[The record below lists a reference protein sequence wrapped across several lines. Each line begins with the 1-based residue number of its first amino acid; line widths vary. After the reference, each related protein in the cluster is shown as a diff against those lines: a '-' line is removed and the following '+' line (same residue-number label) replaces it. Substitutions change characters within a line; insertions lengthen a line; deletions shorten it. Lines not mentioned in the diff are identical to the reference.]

1 MLILK
6 PIKSMKKQY
15 ILSMLL
21 LFGLIPF
28 QYVAQVVDE
37 EDFSEYEKY
46 STDEKIKRYCTPKV
60 VGLTPARLVSIGY
73 DFALGHSVNSNPVGS
88 IPSQE
93 GKVRNYNGLALS
105 ANIPVLSNNKILINV
120 GGNFVESNY
129 SFGSDSLF
137 NPLLTAANRGLKT
150 LQLNTT
156 IFKPLNEKNFIL
168 AFVQG
173 DYSGDY
179 TAKKMQSLS
188 FAKLTWVGV
197 FGWKFN
203 ERYQFGVG
211 ATQTYRAGG
220 KSFLPVV
227 MYNYTSKN
235 EKWGIEALLPARG
248 HFRYGFSKRTLLLA
262 GFEIV
267 GSSYHLANA
276 DGLFPT
282 NTTPGMVEN
291 YDNQKIELR
300 RSEIRPRL
308 DFQQALTDFIWVGVQ
323 AGYIINY
330 SFNVDSGNF
339 YRGFGS
345 DRPFVMENGVTS
357 APYFQVSINLVSP

>member
-1 MLILK
+1 MK
-6 PIKSMKKQY
+6 TMKKRY
-15 ILSMLL
+15 ILPIF
-21 LFGLIPF
+21 LFLGLISF
-28 QYVAQVVDE
+28 QSNAQIDE
-37 EDFSEYEKY
+37 EDYSEYEKY

-60 VGLTPARLVSIGY
+60 VGLAPAKLISIGY
-73 DFALGHSVNSNPVGS
+73 DFALGHSISANPVGS

-93 GKVRNYNGLALS
+93 GKVGNYNGLALS

-120 GGNFVESNY
+120 GGNYVESNY

-168 AFVQG
+168 GFVQG

-179 TAKKMQSLS
+179 TFKNMQSLS
-188 FAKLTWVGV
+188 FTKLSWVAV

-220 KSFLPVV
+220 KSFLPVI

-235 EKWGIEALLPARG
+235 EKWGIEALVPARAS
-248 HFRYGFSKRTLLLA
+248 FRYAFNKQTLLLA

-267 GSSYHLANA
+267 GSSYHLANT
-276 DGLFPT
+276 DNLFPANGT
-282 NTTPGMVEN
+282 AGMVED

-308 DFQQALTDFIWVGVQ
+308 DFQRAITDFIWFGVQ
-323 AGYIINY
+323 AGYIVNY

-339 YRGFGS
+339 YRGVGS

>member
-1 MLILK
+1 
-6 PIKSMKKQY
+6 MKKQY
-15 ILSMLL
+15 ILSIFL

-28 QYVAQVVDE
+28 QHFAQVGDE

-73 DFALGHSVNSNPVGS
+73 DFALGHKVNSSAIGGVPA
-88 IPSQE
+88 QE
-93 GKVRNYNGLALS
+93 GKVNNYNGMALGV
-105 ANIPVLSNNKILINV
+105 NIPVLSNNKILINV
-120 GGNFVESNY
+120 GGNYVESNY
-129 SFGSDSLF
+129 SYGSDSLY
-137 NPLLTAANRGLKT
+137 NPLLTATSRGLRA

-156 IFKPLNEKNFIL
+156 VFKPLNEKNFL
-168 AFVQG
+168 LGFVQG

-179 TAKKMQSLS
+179 SLKNMQSLS
-188 FAKLTWVGV
+188 FTKLTWVAV
-197 FGWKFN
+197 FGWKFH
-203 ERYQFGVG
+203 ERYQLGFG

-267 GSSYHLANA
+267 GSSYHLSNE
-276 DGLFPT
+276 DQLFPANST
-282 NTTPGMVEN
+282 AGMIDD
-291 YDNQKIELR
+291 YDNKTIELR

-308 DFQQALTDFIWVGVQ
+308 DFQQAITDFIWFGVQ
-323 AGYIINY
+323 AGYIVNY

-345 DRPFVMENGVTS
+345 DRPFVMENNVTS

>member
-1 MLILK
+1 MKRRFNCFLFTIFSLIT
-6 PIKSMKKQY
+6 
-15 ILSMLL
+15 
-21 LFGLIPF
+21 F
-28 QYVAQVVDE
+28 QSNAQVVEDE
-37 EDFSEYEKY
+37 DYSQYENY

-73 DFALGHSVNSNPVGS
+73 DFALGHKIYADPVGS
-88 IPSQE
+88 VASQE
-93 GKVRNYNGLALS
+93 GNVRNYNGLALS
-105 ANIPVLSNNKILINV
+105 ANIPVLSNNKILINL
-120 GGNFVESNY
+120 GGNYVESNY
-129 SFGSDSLF
+129 SFGGDSLF

-156 IFKPLNEKNFIL
+156 IFKPLNEKNYILGFI
-168 AFVQG
+168 QG

-179 TAKKMQSLS
+179 TSKNMQPLS
-188 FAKLTWVGV
+188 FTKLTWVAV

-203 ERYQFGVG
+203 DRYQLGFG

-220 KSFLPVV
+220 KSFLPVI
-227 MYNYTSKN
+227 MYNFTSKN

-248 HFRYGFSKRTLLLA
+248 HFRYAFNKRTLLLA

-267 GSSYHLANA
+267 GSSYHLANT
-276 DGLFPT
+276 DNLFPANGT
-282 NTTPGMVEN
+282 LGMVEDYN
-291 YDNQKIELR
+291 NQKIELR

-308 DFQQALTDFIWVGVQ
+308 DFQRAITDFIWFGVQ
-323 AGYIINY
+323 AGYIVNY
-330 SFNVDSGNF
+330 KYNVDSGNF

-345 DRPFVMENGVTS
+345 DRPFVMLNDVTS

>member
-1 MLILK
+1 
-6 PIKSMKKQY
+6 MKKPY
-15 ILSMLL
+15 ILSIFL
-21 LFGLIPF
+21 LFGLIPLQHF
-28 QYVAQVVDE
+28 AQVGDE

-60 VGLTPARLVSIGY
+60 VGLAPAKLISIGY
-73 DFALGHSVNSNPVGS
+73 DFALGHSISANPIG
-88 IPSQE
+88 ITLGQE
-93 GKVRNYNGLALS
+93 EKVSNYNGLALS

-120 GGNFVESNY
+120 GGNYVESNY
-129 SFGSDSLF
+129 SFESDSLF
-137 NPLLTAANRGLKT
+137 NPLLLATNRGLKT

-168 AFVQG
+168 GFAQG

-179 TAKKMQSLS
+179 TLNNMQPLS
-188 FAKLTWVGV
+188 FTKLSWMAV
-197 FGWKFN
+197 FGLKFN
-203 ERYQFGVG
+203 ERYQFGFG

-220 KSFLPVV
+220 KSFLPVI

-248 HFRYGFSKRTLLLA
+248 HFRYAFNKRTLLLA

-267 GSSYHLANA
+267 GSSYHLANK
-276 DGLFPT
+276 DQLFPANGT
-282 NTTPGMVEN
+282 NGMVDN

-308 DFQQALTDFIWVGVQ
+308 DFQRGITDFIWFGVQ
-323 AGYIINY
+323 AGYIVNY
-330 SFNVDSGNF
+330 NYNVDSGNF

>member
-1 MLILK
+1 
-6 PIKSMKKQY
+6 MKKRY
-15 ILSMLL
+15 VWMLL
-21 LFGLIPF
+21 FACVCAPLPALS
-28 QYVAQVVDE
+28 QVEEE
-37 EDFSEYEKY
+37 EDFSQYEGY
-46 STDEKIKRYCTPKV
+46 GSDENIKRYCTPKV
-60 VGLTPARLVSIGY
+60 VGLSPAKLVSLGY
-73 DFALGHSVNSNPVGS
+73 EYALGHNINSGAVGS
-88 IPSQE
+88 IPAQE
-93 GKVRNYNGLALS
+93 GNVKNYNGLALT

-120 GGNFVESNY
+120 GGSYVESNY
-129 SFGSDSLF
+129 AFSNDSLF
-137 NPLLTAANRGLKT
+137 NPLLTASSGGLKA

-156 IFKPLNEKNFIL
+156 IFKPLNEKNFL
-168 AFVQG
+168 LGFVQG

-179 TAKKMQSLS
+179 TARNMQALS
-188 FAKLTWVGV
+188 FTKLTWVGV

-220 KSFLPVV
+220 QSFLPVIL
-227 MYNYTSKN
+227 YNFTSKN

-248 HFRYGFSKRTLLLA
+248 HFRYTFNKRTLLLG

-267 GSSYHLANA
+267 GSSYHLSNEDQA
-276 DGLFPT
+276 FPS
-282 NTTPGMVEN
+282 NTATGMVEG
-291 YDNQKIELR
+291 YDNEKIELR

-308 DFQQALTDFIWVGVQ
+308 EFQRALTDFIWVSAQ

-345 DRPFVMENGVTS
+345 DRPFVMENSVTS
-357 APYFQVSINLVSP
+357 APYFQFSINLVSP

>member
-1 MLILK
+1 MNNK
-6 PIKSMKKQY
+6 Y
-15 ILSMLL
+15 ILSVFL
-21 LFGLIPF
+21 LFGFVSF
-28 QYVAQVVDE
+28 QSYAQVGDE
-37 EDFSEYEKY
+37 EDYTQYEKY
-46 STDEKIKRYCTPKV
+46 STDEKVKRYCTPKV
-60 VGLTPARLVSIGY
+60 VGLSPAKLVSIGY
-73 DFALGHSVNSNPVGS
+73 EYAFGHKINASPIGG
-88 IPSQE
+88 IPAQE
-93 GKVRNYNGLALS
+93 GNVRNYNGLALGV
-105 ANIPVLSNNKILINV
+105 NIPVISNNKILINL
-120 GGNFVESNY
+120 GGNYVESNY
-129 SFGSDSLF
+129 SFGDDTLT
-137 NPLLTAANRGLKT
+137 NPLFKAANRGLKT

-168 AFVQG
+168 GFAQG

-179 TAKKMQSLS
+179 TAKNMQSLS
-188 FAKLTWVGV
+188 FSKLTLLAV

-203 ERYQFGVG
+203 ERFQFGVG

-220 KSFLPVV
+220 KSYLPVI

-248 HFRYGFSKRTLLLA
+248 HFRYAFNKRTLLLA

-267 GSSYHLANA
+267 GSSYHLSNS
-276 DGLFPT
+276 DQLFPVNGT
-282 NTTPGMVEN
+282 AGMVDG

-308 DFQQALTDFIWVGVQ
+308 DFQRGITDFIWLSAQ
-323 AGYIINY
+323 AGLILNY
-330 SFNVDSGNF
+330 KYNVDSGNF

-345 DRPFVMENGVTS
+345 DNPFVMENSVTS